1 MKAIKGFLGVFA
13 KILIMISPMLAGA
26 LWLYAGVAAWK
37 DLGWMGLLAWEI
49 PTLSVVLYLAWSA
62 YSSTHQMIA
71 MSDLTQEEMVE
82 KYQEHTLSVFVGP
95 SFLFG
100 MVGMAISSAVGR
112 SRILKVISWLAMGM
126 LALEAAVAIFASWV
140 GAGILLGAPFGVVG
154 IGLGMVAP
162 MLLFFHWSFEAD
174 KLRKLHPE
182 CVGGS

>member
-1 MKAIKGFLGVFA
+1 MALRKVLEVFG
-13 KILIMISPMLAGA
+13 KILILISPMLAGA
-26 LWLYAGVAAWK
+26 LWLYAGVAVWK

-49 PTLSVVLYLAWSA
+49 PTLSAVLYLAWSA
-62 YSSTHQMIA
+62 YSSTRQMIA
-71 MSDLTQEEMVE
+71 MADLTQEEMVQ
-82 KYQEHTLSVFVGP
+82 KYQEHSLSVFVGP

-100 MVGMAISSAVGR
+100 MVGMVISSAIGR
-112 SRILKVISWLAMGM
+112 SRILRAVSWLALGM

-154 IGLGMVAP
+154 IGLGMVVP